1 MENDNIIH
9 FSSNIEEYAD
19 STGTISD
26 PYFLETA
33 LSIERRLP
41 VAEAED
47 DADNIVQPLL
57 SAFAQ
62 STMAMHYLEHL
73 KSSRMSRA
81 NREAADHLHVK
92 AHMQQTS
99 ALKIFS
105 SYMLRASGSVDL
117 EAVEDI
123 PELQDI
129 RTDAKALDC
138 EKIDFL
144 VELESF
150 LARIGSSIEQLEKV
164 FRRATSNPAHIGILM
179 TEIACMYED
188 MRLLANAL
196 HDGVTVAEA
205 DADADYSYY
214 DLLQMRQ
221 GEYDLKLTMEDVMT
235 AIFAGAIL
243 TTQDEVSNEVLE
255 DYCVHVYELIND
267 GQELMEQF
275 DEDDEDEED

>member
-9 FSSNIEEYAD
+9 FSSNIEEFED

-57 SAFAQ
+57 SVFAQ

-105 SYMLRASGSVDL
+105 FYMLRASGSVDP
-117 EAVEDI
+117 EAIEDI

-129 RTDAKALDC
+129 RAEAKALDR

-150 LARIGSSIEQLEKV
+150 LAHIGSSIEKLETV

-205 DADADYSYY
+205 DEDYSYY
-214 DLLQMRQ
+214 DLLLMRQ
-221 GEYDLKLTMEDVMT
+221 GEYDLKLTMEDVMA

-243 TTQDEVSNEVLE
+243 TTLDEVSNEVLE
-255 DYCVHVYELIND
+255 NYCAQVYELIND

-275 DEDDEDEED
+275 NEDDEDEED